1 MMGSRCPPSLPV
13 RTDSVRAR
21 DVTYRHARYN
31 GGMFA
36 SRPPVPSSREEERRF
51 VQPFF
56 VLVVISLLVTYGY
69 SVIFTPALHNLL
81 RLTAF
86 TALIITTGF
95 LHWLF
100 TTLRIKPRY
109 LVAYLVAQGALCF
122 IITVIGDNIA
132 LALGLYMMMIG
143 EALGALG
150 INWRGVLAML
160 FYLSLSAVN
169 FSLLLNGEQ
178 FMVWVL
184 PIVPTTIFVLM
195 FVWLFER
202 QNKAREEAQ
211 NAWRELDTAHR
222 QLTEYAAQVEDLTL
236 ANERQRM
243 ARELHDTLAQG
254 LAGLVLQLEAI
265 DSHLSRANTTKAQA
279 ITQQAMDRAR
289 LTLADARRAIDD
301 LRSDNLAEVDLETA
315 MRAEAN
321 RFTAASGIPCELSI
335 VLPPSL
341 PDDVREC
348 AWRVVSEALTN
359 IARHAQAQHVTVS
372 LQPLD
377 QSLDIEVR
385 DDGVGFNPAQIGVGH
400 YGLIGLRERIRLI
413 GGMLNIKSAA
423 GKGTTL
429 KVQLPLKAD

>member
-1 MMGSRCPPSLPV
+1 V
-13 RTDSVRAR
+13 
-21 DVTYRHARYN
+21 
-31 GGMFA
+31 
-36 SRPPVPSSREEERRF
+36 
-51 VQPFF
+51 
-56 VLVVISLLVTYGY
+56 
-69 SVIFTPALHNLL
+69 
-81 RLTAF
+81 
-86 TALIITTGF
+86 LIITTGS

-109 LVAYLVAQGALCF
+109 LVAYLVAQGVLCF
-122 IITVIGDNIA
+122 VITVIGDNIA

-143 EALGALG
+143 EAFGVLG
-150 INWRGVLAML
+150 INWRGVVAML

-169 FSLLLNGEQ
+169 FILLLNGQQ
-178 FMVWVL
+178 FVVWVL

-211 NAWRELDTAHR
+211 NAWRELDAAHR

-265 DSHLSRANTTKAQA
+265 DSHLSRGNTTKAQA

-301 LRSDNLAEVDLETA
+301 LRSGDLPDIDLETA
-315 MRAEAN
+315 VRAEVD

-341 PDDVREC
+341 SDDVREC
-348 AWRVVSEALTN
+348 TRRVVSEALTN
-359 IARHAQAQHVTVS
+359 IARHAQAQHTTVS
-372 LQPLD
+372 LHSTD
-377 QSLDIEVR
+377 RALDIEVR
-385 DDGVGFNPAQIGVGH
+385 DDGVGFDPAQIGAGH
-400 YGLIGLRERIRLI
+400 YGLIGLRERARLI
-413 GGMLNIKSAA
+413 GGTFNIESAS
-423 GKGTTL
+423 GQGTSL
-429 KVQLPLKAD
+429 QVRLPLEKN